1 MTKKNMF
8 RVAAV
13 LMACVM
19 MFSSFSFA
27 VTETHA
33 GATGYVTFACSAGLT
48 SASASTSSTNGA
60 NYCTVTLS
68 AEYGAGSRAIGG
80 TYATNGSNSSSG
92 QGYGVATAGVSYNG
106 MAEWAVAESEHRAP
120 GCSGTLRDSFGV

>member
-48 SASASTSSTNGA
+48 SSSASTSSTNGA
-60 NYCTVTLS
+60 NYCAVTLS
-68 AEYGAGSRAIGG
+68 AYYAWTTDTSGG
-80 TYATNGSNSSSG
+80 PLYEGPSSDSN
-92 QGYGVATAGVSYNG
+92 QAYGVATASCSYALAVS
-106 MAEWAVAESEHRAP
+106 AEAYSSHSAP
-120 GCSGTLRDSFGV
+120 GCSGSLSDRF